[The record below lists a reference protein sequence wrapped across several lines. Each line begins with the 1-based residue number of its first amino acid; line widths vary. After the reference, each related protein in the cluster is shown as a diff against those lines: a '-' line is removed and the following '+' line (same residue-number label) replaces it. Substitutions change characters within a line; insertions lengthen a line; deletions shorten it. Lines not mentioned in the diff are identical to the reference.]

1 MTATLGPCSMA
12 INNDAALLCT
22 DCSGGCRGAN
32 SVGCDVG
39 HMLLEL
45 ESRLTCTP
53 CSVGRYSGAPRT
65 FDLANKAQLASCTL
79 CLVCLWLALWAI
91 CDSPVIKLVDRS
103 RVVICSIKAPARASS
118 ASPAPTSRSRA
129 RQSACCAASGRSSPS
144 TAPRAAAPANQEP
157 MPTPAARPCAPPRP
171 AGPTYHLQVCST
183 SE

>member
-53 CSVGRYSGAPRT
+53 CAIGRYSGAPRT

-79 CLVCLWLALWAI
+79 CSVCLALWATM
-91 CDSPVIKLVDRS
+91 LH
-103 RVVICSIKAPARASS
+103 
-118 ASPAPTSRSRA
+118 
-129 RQSACCAASGRSSPS
+129 GRSATSP
-144 TAPRAAAPANQEP
+144 
-157 MPTPAARPCAPPRP
+157 
-171 AGPTYHLQVCST
+171 
-183 SE
+183 